1 MRLKPF
7 DGTTADAGEAL
18 GESSEI
24 EKSEGP
30 GMKPV
35 RLLTRQMK
43 GEISITGNDGTSFSV
58 RVAPV

>member
-1 MRLKPF
+1 MRWKPF
-7 DGTTADAGEAL
+7 DKTTAGNGEAL

-24 EKSEGP
+24 EKSEGL
-30 GMKPV
+30 GMKLV

-43 GEISITGNDGTSFSV
+43 GELSITGNNGTSFSV